1 VRVGSENWTLHSN
14 FFFQDCSIAATF
26 VGLVGTFIS
35 MVSYSSVQH
44 FDICERKILEHR
56 ADKGR
61 PCFMAIFYLPEVIP
75 NKFWADSDLTA
86 SSDDGGGVAGRS
98 CLLKLT
104 RCCWRRREKEGGTVL
119 YIQICFAQLCFP
131 SSPPSASQS
140 LSQCTIYNYK

>member
-1 VRVGSENWTLHSN
+1 MRVGSENWTLHGN

-44 FDICERKILEHR
+44 FDICERKILVHR

-104 RCCWRRREKEGGTVL
+104 RCCWRRRERKEGQSSIYKYVSPN
-119 YIQICFAQLCFP
+119 FVFP
-131 SSPPSASQS
+131 LLPHQP
-140 LSQCTIYNYK
+140 LNH